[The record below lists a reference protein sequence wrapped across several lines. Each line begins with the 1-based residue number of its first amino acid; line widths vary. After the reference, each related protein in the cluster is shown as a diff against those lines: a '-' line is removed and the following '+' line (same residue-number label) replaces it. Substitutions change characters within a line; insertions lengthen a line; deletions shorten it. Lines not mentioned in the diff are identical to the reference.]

1 MSVPVPTD
9 LLIAGRYRVFAE
21 IGRGAMGAVWL
32 VEHVHTGDQLALKV
46 MHQSFG
52 NSPELVER
60 FRREARAA
68 AKIKS
73 DHVVRVIDA
82 DISPELGGMPFM
94 VMEMLN
100 GEDARKRLRTVGA
113 FPRDQTVHIL
123 WQVARALDRA
133 HAVGIVHR
141 DIKPENLFFHRH
153 ETGVEI
159 VKLLDF
165 GVAKMRD
172 DLALDDAQSTQAG
185 TLLGTPYYMAP
196 EQVRNGTITP
206 QTDVWAVGMLAV
218 RFLTAASYWPSATT
232 GELMAMILTEPM
244 QTPSSKFERAALP
257 PAFDAW
263 FERSCNR
270 DPARR
275 WPSVGEQVAALADAF
290 ALPLPASVSMSGP
303 YISASGSHSGVQPA
317 PALPSHV
324 LQVLPLPTEATHPQA
339 QTAAAAPKQ
348 SAVTAV
354 VVFLA
359 VVGLGVAAFVGF
371 LAWQSRHA
379 EGPVADTSSATATAP
394 PRASVA
400 VPVPT
405 APAVL
410 PTATATAAV
419 DVPGID
425 PMSLPP
431 APTATAAV
439 ATAGTA
445 PTATTSGKKKPADKG
460 ADDPWAR

>member
-9 LLIAGRYRVFAE
+9 LVIAGRYRVFAE

-52 NSPELVER
+52 SSPELVER

-82 DISPELGGMPFM
+82 DISPELGGVPFM

-100 GEDARKRLRTVGA
+100 GEDARKRLRTLGA
-113 FPRDQTVHIL
+113 FPREQTVHIL

-153 ETGVEI
+153 ESGVEI

-172 DLALDDAQSTQAG
+172 DLALDDAQATQAG

-196 EQVRNGTITP
+196 EQVRNGAITP

-244 QTPSSKFERAALP
+244 LTPSSKFERAALP

-263 FERSCNR
+263 FARSCDR

-290 ALPLPASVSMSGP
+290 ALPLPASISMSGP
-303 YISASGSHSGVQPA
+303 FVSASSSHSGVQPA
-317 PALPSHV
+317 PAFPP
-324 LQVLPLPTEATHPQA
+324 LQVLPLPSEASQSAVP
-339 QTAAAAPKQ
+339 AAPPAPPKQ
-348 SAVTAV
+348 SAATAV
-354 VVFLA
+354 IVFLA
-359 VVGLGVAAFVGF
+359 VVGLGVAAFIGF
-371 LAWQSRHA
+371 LAWQARRA
-379 EGPVADTSSATATAP
+379 EAPVADVPVAVTATAK
-394 PRASVA
+394 ALVA
-400 VPVPT
+400 APGPT
-405 APAVL
+405 ASDL
-410 PTATATAAV
+410 PTATATATATATV

-425 PMSLPP
+425 PMSLP
-431 APTATAAV
+431 TVTT

-445 PTATTSGKKKPADKG
+445 ATAPTTTGKKKPADKG

>member
-172 DLALDDAQSTQAG
+172 DLALDDAQSTQAARCWARPTTWRPSRYG
-185 TLLGTPYYMAP
+185 TGPSRRRPTC
-196 EQVRNGTITP
+196 G
-206 QTDVWAVGMLAV
+206 
-218 RFLTAASYWPSATT
+218 PSACWPC
-232 GELMAMILTEPM
+232 A
-244 QTPSSKFERAALP
+244 SS
-257 PAFDAW
+257 
-263 FERSCNR
+263 
-270 DPARR
+270 
-275 WPSVGEQVAALADAF
+275 
-290 ALPLPASVSMSGP
+290 
-303 YISASGSHSGVQPA
+303 
-317 PALPSHV
+317 
-324 LQVLPLPTEATHPQA
+324 
-339 QTAAAAPKQ
+339 
-348 SAVTAV
+348 
-354 VVFLA
+354 
-359 VVGLGVAAFVGF
+359 
-371 LAWQSRHA
+371 
-379 EGPVADTSSATATAP
+379 P
-394 PRASVA
+394 PRATGRPRRRAS
-400 VPVPT
+400 
-405 APAVL
+405 
-410 PTATATAAV
+410 
-419 DVPGID
+419 
-425 PMSLPP
+425 S
-431 APTATAAV
+431 
-439 ATAGTA
+439 
-445 PTATTSGKKKPADKG
+445 
-460 ADDPWAR
+460 WR